1 MPIPYLVSIV
11 CGDSATFFRHNFLF
25 MYVRKQNIWKPAGH
39 QYFIFV
45 FYVIPGQS
53 VFFGQFV
60 LSENISIYM
69 STIRLAQKTLMPCPS
84 IGTKVL
90 DGYLQIVAVGSKS
103 FWLGPSHFIRFK
115 LDFSW
120 LTFISWTYPKWFLLD
135 QNNLNSP
142 KSF

>member
-69 STIRLAQKTLMPCPS
+69 SSVHHQTCPENSNALSFYRYKSFGRVLANCC
-84 IGTKVL
+84 GRV
-90 DGYLQIVAVGSKS
+90 QIILVRSKS
-103 FWLGPSHFIRFK
+103 FYQVQIRLFLTNFYK
-115 LDFSW
+115 LDLSEM
-120 LTFISWTYPKWFLLD
+120 ISTRPK
-135 QNNLNSP
+135 
-142 KSF
+142 